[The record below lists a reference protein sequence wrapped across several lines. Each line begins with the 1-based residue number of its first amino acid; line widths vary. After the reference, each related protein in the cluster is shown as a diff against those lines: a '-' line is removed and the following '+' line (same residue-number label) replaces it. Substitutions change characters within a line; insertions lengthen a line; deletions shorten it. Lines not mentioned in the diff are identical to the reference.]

1 MAECSLKIF
10 GISVYYVKIAGQ
22 QKEYNQKYNI
32 LKIDLFTFFG
42 AAFFAIASQT

>member
-22 QKEYNQKYNI
+22 QKEYNQKYGIFN
-32 LKIDLFTFFG
+32 LK
-42 AAFFAIASQT
+42 S